1 MKKSHL
7 KEVHLQLSDI
17 INEQSTDYLFGHY
30 FHQALDTI
38 ESKLYKPKPPKPKR
52 EKPENVCN
60 IFFENKGV
68 EFINIARIMRNKDV
82 ASVLPNTSTKFS
94 VPMVTYSLSPPLA
107 GKLFNFNQF
116 VNSLDMDE
124 FLSNPNILPCNCKN
138 SPFIDKYHKHIIT
151 GDLRII
157 SNSNLRKLFS

>member
-1 MKKSHL
+1 
-7 KEVHLQLSDI
+7 
-17 INEQSTDYLFGHY
+17 
-30 FHQALDTI
+30 
-38 ESKLYKPKPPKPKR
+38 
-52 EKPENVCN
+52 
-60 IFFENKGV
+60 
-68 EFINIARIMRNKDV
+68 MRNKDV

-157 SNSNLRKLFS
+157 SNSNLRKLFSKGPKYREPKSINLNKAKECILDGLAQCIDNWCNKYGINKVLFSEWININSKLMIELMN